1 MAVFLKTVTH
11 SSTIESTCLI
21 PTDMVGYT
29 MSSVLEVKMINEGD
43 NVRLVVPKSYF
54 HQLGLEK
61 GDTLLVTVEEERT
74 RTQKKNAKTRARTR
88 RLRHN

>member
-1 MAVFLKTVTH
+1 
-11 SSTIESTCLI
+11 
-21 PTDMVGYT
+21 

-54 HQLGLEK
+54 HQLGLEQ
-61 GDTLLVTVEEERT
+61 GDTLLVTVEEERPK
-74 RTQKKNAKTRARTR
+74 TQKRSVKVRSR